1 MNKIYD
7 SLSPNSKA
15 TVNSILDKVMGS
27 ILDDNDKVNV
37 NMLKAVLEQLNA
49 EKQNLKA
56 QIKADNDAIKAAE
69 CEIEV
74 GSGNLQADA
83 LFANELEINI
93 AAGNVNITLDGAKDD
108 FNYNLS
114 CALGNIVLGKTESD
128 SGFDNNCVIK
138 NNAKNDVAIN
148 CAAGNIEVYFT
159 K

>member
-1 MNKIYD
+1 MNKIYG

-69 CEIEV
+69 KEAAVARGKKLADQLEV
-74 GSGNLQADA
+74 GDLVT
-83 LFANELEINI
+83 FIM
-93 AAGNVNITLDGAKDD
+93 GAKK
-108 FNYNLS
+108 FEKEFKTINEQIEILKSRNIIVENYDKAYKILDMNFQKYM
-114 CALGNIVLGKTESD
+114 V
-128 SGFDNNCVIK
+128 
-138 NNAKNDVAIN
+138 
-148 CAAGNIEVYFT
+148 T
-159 K
+159 KII

>member
-7 SLSPNSKA
+7 SLSQNSKA

-69 CEIEV
+69 KEAAVARGKKLADQLEV
-74 GSGNLQADA
+74 GDLVT
-83 LFANELEINI
+83 FIM
-93 AAGNVNITLDGAKDD
+93 GAKK
-108 FNYNLS
+108 FEKEFTLPVQKIGASTITVEFTSEYPTANGE
-114 CALGNIVLGKTESD
+114 AGKRYIQFHKLVSIQKKDGTVIAVSD
-128 SGFDNNCVIK
+128 
-138 NNAKNDVAIN
+138 
-148 CAAGNIEVYFT
+148 AA
-159 K
+159 

>member
-69 CEIEV
+69 KEATVARGKKLADQLEV
-74 GSGNLQADA
+74 GDLVT
-83 LFANELEINI
+83 FIM
-93 AAGNVNITLDGAKDD
+93 GAKK
-108 FNYNLS
+108 FEKNLHCQYRKLEQVQS
-114 CALGNIVLGKTESD
+114 LLNSLLNILLLTEKQVKDISSSTNLFLSRKKTELLLR
-128 SGFDNNCVIK
+128 
-138 NNAKNDVAIN
+138 
-148 CAAGNIEVYFT
+148 
-159 K
+159 

>member
-69 CEIEV
+69 KEAAQTAPRRPSKTAAE
-74 GSGNLQADA
+74 
-83 LFANELEINI
+83 FAW
-93 AAGNVNITLDGAKDD
+93 AQRRAQ
-108 FNYNLS
+108 
-114 CALGNIVLGKTESD
+114 
-128 SGFDNNCVIK
+128 DNT
-138 NNAKNDVAIN
+138 A
-148 CAAGNIEVYFT
+148 
-159 K
+159 